1 MSYRKTKLI
10 QERNIL
16 LEKKYILEQGPTPPL
31 PPPPVPS
38 TPPLP
43 PPPVPST
50 PPPPPALGTPPPS
63 SGETKPFEIK
73 SVYEFDAPENKN
85 KLCSKMTMGDK
96 ISQKKEIGDYQYY
109 LTKDNS
115 KLFCYDKIEKTK

>member
-16 LEKKYILEQGPTPPL
+16 LERKYIMEQGP
-31 PPPPVPS
+31 V
-38 TPPLP
+38 
-43 PPPVPST
+43 
-50 PPPPPALGTPPPS
+50 PPPPPAPAPAPATTTPSTPIAPS

-73 SVYEFDAPENKN
+73 SVKDFEKDEYKNSKCSTKTMPEEIK
-85 KLCSKMTMGDK
+85 KQTPKTISGDSKK
-96 ISQKKEIGDYQYY
+96 FQYY

-115 KLFCYDKIEKTK
+115 QLFCYDKIEDKK

>member
-1 MSYRKTKLI
+1 MSYRKTRLI

-16 LEKKYILEQGPTPPL
+16 LERKYILEQGPTPPL
-31 PPPPVPS
+31 PPPPA
-38 TPPLP
+38 
-43 PPPVPST
+43 
-50 PPPPPALGTPPPS
+50 PPAPAPSTPPPS

>member
-16 LEKKYILEQGPTPPL
+16 LEKKYILEQGP
-31 PPPPVPS
+31 V
-38 TPPLP
+38 
-43 PPPVPST
+43 
-50 PPPPPALGTPPPS
+50 PPPAPPPAPVPIPPSTGTPPPS

-73 SVYEFDAPENKN
+73 SVEDFKTPENKN
-85 KLCSKMTMGDK
+85 KLCSKMKIPTEI
-96 ISQKKEIGDYQYY
+96 ISQKKEIEGYQYY

-115 KLFCYDKIEKTK
+115 QLFCYDEIEDKK

>member
-16 LEKKYILEQGPTPPL
+16 LEKKYILEQGPI
-31 PPPPVPS
+31 PPPP
-38 TPPLP
+38 P
-43 PPPVPST
+43 PPAPGT
-50 PPPPPALGTPPPS
+50 PPPPPAPGTPPPPPAIGTPPPS
-63 SGETKPFEIK
+63 SGGTKPFEID
-73 SVYEFDAPENKN
+73 FNAPENKN